1 MTAALNRS
9 FASLKVPNYRRYF
22 IGQVVSLSGN
32 WMQMVAELWLVLT
45 LTGSGTAV
53 GIATAFQFLP
63 MLLFGAWGGALADRV
78 PKRRL
83 LIYTQT
89 AMAIPALVLFALTV
103 GGAVETWMVLALIF
117 IRGAINAI
125 DNPTR
130 QSFAIEMVGADR
142 LVSAVGLNSMLI
154 HTARVVGPALA
165 GVLIV
170 AFGVGPCFL
179 INTLSFAAMIV
190 ALRGMDPKALRP
202 TPATESAR
210 GAVKAAL
217 RYVAATPALAIPL
230 SLMAVVGTLSFNFL
244 TIVPLLARFTF
255 DAGPAGY
262 SVLVCAMGVGSI
274 AGALLTG
281 SRRRVTPGLITVAG
295 LAFGGVA
302 LLAAAAPTLAVEA
315 VLFALVGVASVS
327 FAASINTWLQLK
339 VAPQMRGRVMAL
351 YSIVFLG
358 STAIGGPLT
367 GWMAEAIDPRATLVL
382 AGAAA
387 IIAGFAG
394 HVAFRRWLHRPA
406 VGSAHADGDA
416 DRTHDR
422 GAADPARPQP
432 AQVVCGHADRPGDVR
447 VRRRGGAPALGHRAG
462 GDAFWLMDLF
472 NEIVNSLVLHA
483 TDRAA
488 LWTVTGDTAY
498 LILIGLTIEISF
510 LFAIAGVVFVKQLP
524 PDPTTRWLGVN
535 NRIWMVLAFSC
546 LCVFVEILLN
556 DAGIFHWEYWFWDV
570 PFVPLIVIFGYA
582 TFFGIAAWVFDMG
595 DDRRR
600 QLRVVGTL
608 AAVDVAGLLVFG
620 PVLGWI

>member
-1 MTAALNRS
+1 
-9 FASLKVPNYRRYF
+9 
-22 IGQVVSLSGN
+22 
-32 WMQMVAELWLVLT
+32 MQMVAELWLVLT

-53 GIATAFQFLP
+53 GVATALQFLP

-103 GGAVETWMVLALIF
+103 GGAVQTWMVLALIF

-130 QSFAIEMVGADR
+130 QSFAIEMVGPDR

-190 ALRGMDPKALRP
+190 ALRGMDRKALRP

-244 TIVPLLARFTF
+244 TIVPLLARFSF

-262 SVLVCAMGVGSI
+262 SVLVCAMGLGSI

-281 SRRRVTPGLITVAG
+281 SRRRVTPALMTVAG
-295 LAFGGVA
+295 LAFGIVA
-302 LLAAAAPTLAVEA
+302 LLAAAAPSLGVEA
-315 VLFALVGVASVS
+315 ALFALVGAASVS

-339 VAPQMRGRVMAL
+339 VTPQMRGRVMAL

-387 IIAGFAG
+387 MIAAAAG
-394 HVAFRRWLHRPA
+394 HVAFRRWLQRPA
-406 VGSAHADGDA
+406 VGPASAHAA
-416 DRTHDR
+416 CR
-422 GAADPARPQP
+422 
-432 AQVVCGHADRPGDVR
+432 HADRPRDRRGREALLLELDVEG
-447 VRRRGGAPALGHRAG
+447 RRRHAEGAARPCGHRRPAGRLAYAIAHRAG
-462 GDAFWLMDLF
+462 VGQLDCLRRARIEAQLLLPGRKRIPRRHTFGLQRHLAGNAAGDGHP
-472 NEIVNSLVLHA
+472 E
-483 TDRAA
+483 
-488 LWTVTGDTAY
+488 
-498 LILIGLTIEISF
+498 GLT
-510 LFAIAGVVFVKQLP
+510 LLP
-524 PDPTTRWLGVN
+524 
-535 NRIWMVLAFSC
+535 
-546 LCVFVEILLN
+546 
-556 DAGIFHWEYWFWDV
+556 DAAREAE
-570 PFVPLIVIFGYA
+570 LES
-582 TFFGIAAWVFDMG
+582 
-595 DDRRR
+595 R
-600 QLRVVGTL
+600 
-608 AAVDVAGLLVFG
+608 
-620 PVLGWI
+620 